1 MSTAE
6 LPELEEIDALIANGR
21 QLGVLVYAEVAQAVS
36 EFDLDEADIEKL
48 HRLLEK
54 QGIELVEELEP
65 AAAADAQ
72 GALDARARR
81 ADTPLD
87 LKPESTTDSLQ
98 LFLNNIGKVPLLNG
112 PQEVAL
118 AKRIER

>member
-21 QLGVLVYAEVAQAVS
+21 QLSVLTYAEVAQAVP
-36 EFDLDEADIEKL
+36 ELGLDEADIEKL

-65 AAAADAQ
+65 AAADAQ
-72 GALDARARR
+72 EALGARNRR
-81 ADTPLD
+81 SETRLD
-87 LKPESTTDSLQ
+87 LKPEVTTDSLQ
-98 LFLNNIGKVPLLNG
+98 LFLNSIGKVPLLKG
-112 PQEVAL
+112 PQ
-118 AKRIER
+118 